1 MHHIQE
7 RLTKS
12 FYVLIS
18 LPATAMG
25 FALSIQISALS
36 WLLTTKYN
44 LHIDE
49 VGFVW
54 AAGPLAGIFGQV
66 IIGLISD
73 KVWFWGG
80 RRRPFVLIG
89 GVLAAGMLIAL
100 PNIDVI
106 TVYLG
111 FKSLLVVAIIVA
123 LTLDLAINISF
134 NPTRSIIADV
144 TPEGNPRTKGYTWM
158 QTISGFFGVLA
169 YLIGATLGNYILIYA
184 GVVLVFLFSFVPMF
198 FITENKQLHA
208 AADTETKNK
217 TATVTEWGQL
227 FRIYVAHGFSW
238 IGIQTMFVYII
249 AFIQQKY
256 FHGITDQNVINAHSG
271 QIIAIAFAVL
281 NTVGFILPAF
291 VLEPLVEKIGR
302 VKTHLGCVAIMSLGY
317 FGIVFLGTTPSMLYV
332 LMAVAGIG
340 WAAVVSLP
348 FAIMTEKTDQ
358 SRTGFFMGIFNLSVV
373 LPQLLVS
380 LFIGTIIKNAA
391 DKNVIFMISGVS
403 LALSAIFWIFVKEK
417 RIAGAEKPTGSQSS
431 H

>member
-1 MHHIQE
+1 MLAIQK
-7 RLTKS
+7 RLTNS
-12 FYVLIS
+12 FYALIS

-36 WLLTTKYN
+36 WLLTTKYD
-44 LHIDE
+44 LKIDE

-89 GVLAAGMLIAL
+89 GVLAAGMLMAL

-106 TVYLG
+106 ATLLG
-111 FKSLLVVAIIVA
+111 IKSLLVVAIVVA

-169 YLIGATLGNYILIYA
+169 YLIGATVGNYVLIYA
-184 GVVLVFLFSFVPMF
+184 GVALVFLFSFVPMF
-198 FITENKQLHA
+198 FIEEQKDLHTG
-208 AADTETKNK
+208 ADEATKAKN
-217 TATVTEWGQL
+217 ASATEWGEL
-227 FRIYVAHGFSW
+227 FKIYFAHAFSW
-238 IGIQTMFVYII
+238 IGIQTMFVFII
-249 AFIQQKY
+249 AFIQQK
-256 FHGITDQNVINAHSG
+256 FFAEGTDTAVMNAQSG
-271 QIIAIAFAVL
+271 QIIAISFAIL

-291 VLEPLVEKIGR
+291 VLEPIVEKIGR
-302 VKTHLGCVAIMSLGY
+302 VKTHLSCVAVMAAGY
-317 FGIVFLGTTPSMLYV
+317 FGIVFLGTTPAALYV

-348 FAIMTEKTDQ
+348 FAIMTEKIDQ

-380 LFIGTIIKNAA
+380 LVVGTIIKNAD
-391 DKNVIFMISGVS
+391 DKSIIFIISGAS
-403 LALSAIFWIFVKEK
+403 LAISAALWMFVKEK
-417 RIAGAEKPTGSQSS
+417 RGSAAVASGAPRAG

>member
-1 MHHIQE
+1 
-7 RLTKS
+7 
-12 FYVLIS
+12 
-18 LPATAMG
+18 
-25 FALSIQISALS
+25 
-36 WLLTTKYN
+36 
-44 LHIDE
+44 
-49 VGFVW
+49 
-54 AAGPLAGIFGQV
+54 
-66 IIGLISD
+66 
-73 KVWFWGG
+73 
-80 RRRPFVLIG
+80 
-89 GVLAAGMLIAL
+89 
-100 PNIDVI
+100 
-106 TVYLG
+106 
-111 FKSLLVVAIIVA
+111 
-123 LTLDLAINISF
+123 
-134 NPTRSIIADV
+134 
-144 TPEGNPRTKGYTWM
+144 
-158 QTISGFFGVLA
+158 VLA
-169 YLIGATLGNYILIYA
+169 YLIGATLGNYVLIYA

-208 AADTETKNK
+208 AADAETKNK

-256 FHGITDQNVINAHSG
+256 FHGIADHNVINAQSG

-281 NTVGFILPAF
+281 NTIGFILPAF

-302 VKTHLGCVAIMSLGY
+302 VKTHLACVAIMSLGY
-317 FGIVFLGTTPSMLYV
+317 FGIVFFGATPSMLYT
-332 LMAVAGIG
+332 LMAVVGIG

-348 FAIMTEKTDQ
+348 FAIMTEKIDQ

-391 DKNVIFMISGVS
+391 DKNVIFIISGVS